1 MRSQYISIYIFDYR
15 KLQDYKIHK
24 MLWKLFIEIVIFCII
39 IIDFSYA
46 FNDSKHND
54 TYECKL
60 GSKTPYRCVANY
72 DDSSLKYA
80 GIL

>member
-1 MRSQYISIYIFDYR
+1 
-15 KLQDYKIHK
+15 
-24 MLWKLFIEIVIFCII
+24 MLWKLFIEIIIFCIMTI
-39 IIDFSYA
+39 EVSYA
-46 FNDSKHND
+46 SNYSKRND

-72 DDSSLKYA
+72 DDSSLQYA

>member
-1 MRSQYISIYIFDYR
+1 MF
-15 KLQDYKIHK
+15 
-24 MLWKLFIEIVIFCII
+24 WKLFIIKIIIFCILTI
-39 IIDFSYA
+39 EVSYA
-46 FNDSKHND
+46 SNYSNNKRND

-72 DDSSLKYA
+72 DDSSLQYT